1 MTGTGLLRFLAII
14 VTAIALIPA
23 GAHLFALPNKIG
35 LPQDQY
41 FVVQQI
47 YAGWAWLGVVL
58 FAEIILDFALVIA
71 TRGGTA
77 MIGPLIA
84 LVAAL
89 AALAIFFAWTYPAN
103 LATEN
108 WTAIP
113 DNWQVLRRQ
122 WEYSHA
128 AAAIVTFIGLCA
140 LVWSAV
146 RHA

>member
-1 MTGTGLLRFLAII
+1 MTGTGFPRFLAII
-14 VTAIALIPA
+14 VTAVALIPA

-47 YAGWAWLGVVL
+47 YA
-58 FAEIILDFALVIA
+58 EIILDFALVIA
-71 TRGGTA
+71 TRGSAA

-108 WTAIP
+108 WTAVP

-140 LVWSAV
+140 LAWSAV

>member
-14 VTAIALIPA
+14 VTAIALVPA

-108 WTAIP
+108 WTAVP
-113 DNWQVLRRQ
+113 DNWQALRRQ
-122 WEYSHA
+122 WE
-128 AAAIVTFIGLCA
+128 
-140 LVWSAV
+140 
-146 RHA
+146 